1 MAGIPSTRLG
11 STASI
16 VLVAG
21 TALLLLLAG
30 SAAADHGHT
39 DTREVGHQA
48 VDQGEATYEA
58 AKFMLRSEEDR
69 DGRDGPPRSW
79 QDTTQATA
87 DAALAPALL
96 EAEFPGIVLEG
107 NAVNGSE
114 SRKLQSAVYAIPYG
128 YLDGVFVEAGVTD
141 FTGVFIVGFL
151 EQDPSSSLPGG
162 SVDGEVQA
170 AFAAGHDA
178 VDAAPALP

>member
-1 MAGIPSTRLG
+1 MAGNPSPRLG
-11 STASI
+11 RTVSLA
-16 VLVAG
+16 LVAG
-21 TALLLLLAG
+21 TALVLLLAG

-39 DTREVGHQA
+39 DPREFGHQT
-48 VDQGEATYEA
+48 VDYGESTYEA

-79 QDTTQATA
+79 QDDSQAMA

-96 EAEFPGIVLEG
+96 EAEFPGVLLEG
-107 NAVNGSE
+107 NAVNGSD
-114 SRKLQSAVYAIPYG
+114 SRMIQQASWAVVYG
-128 YLDGVFVEAGVTD
+128 YLDGIIVDAGVTD
-141 FTGVFIVGFL
+141 FTNILLVFV
-151 EQDPSSSLPGG
+151 EEDSSSSLPGG
-162 SVDGEVQA
+162 SVDDEVHA